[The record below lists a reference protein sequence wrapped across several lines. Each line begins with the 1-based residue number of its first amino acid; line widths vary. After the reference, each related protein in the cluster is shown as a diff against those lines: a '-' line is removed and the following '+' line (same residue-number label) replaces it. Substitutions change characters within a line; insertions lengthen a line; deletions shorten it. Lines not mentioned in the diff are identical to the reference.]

1 MVGRMRGIL
10 ASCADHLG
18 HVIRYGVALSQ
29 QQAVQAKLGRMFI
42 RCETARGVLHD
53 ALNHWAASER
63 NPLFDTTST
72 AAKYT
77 IVENAIALA
86 QDAIYLTG
94 WQGYSNALPYERM
107 LRAFMS
113 GIAGQTA
120 QDVIEL
126 LLGNQVVAQSELL
139 KHRKVVAI

>member
-1 MVGRMRGIL
+1 
-10 ASCADHLG
+10 
-18 HVIRYGVALSQ
+18 VIRYGTPLTQ
-29 QQAVQAKLGRMFI
+29 QQAVQAKLGRMFV
-42 RCETARGVLHD
+42 RCETARAVLHD
-53 ALNHWAASER
+53 ALGRWGAPTRSA
-63 NPLFDTTST
+63 LFDPTST

-77 IVENAIALA
+77 IVESAIALA

-94 WQGYSNALPYERM
+94 WRGYSDALPYERM

-126 LLGNQVVAQSELL
+126 LLGNQVVAQQELL
-139 KHRKVVAI
+139 QHKKAVAI